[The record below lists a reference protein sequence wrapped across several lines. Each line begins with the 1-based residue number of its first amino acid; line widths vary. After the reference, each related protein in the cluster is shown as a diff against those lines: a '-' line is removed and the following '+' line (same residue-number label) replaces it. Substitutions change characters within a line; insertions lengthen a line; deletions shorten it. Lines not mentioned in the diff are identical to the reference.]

1 MRAKLAQIVREEKFR
16 KKRMAKVQRRR
27 HLAPLYRKMDNQGVV
42 VGELC
47 ALCGVNQA
55 STRDHVPPKAIFPK
69 PWPALI
75 TVPACFECN
84 NSASDLDDLFKV
96 YLSMH
101 TAGNNEIAR
110 QLFTEKT
117 VRTLRRN
124 QNLLQRIH
132 KESRRVPIRNK
143 QGELESRLG
152 VLWDSNAHTEVIG
165 RTIRGLYFH
174 HSGSPLPSDC
184 ELKVQWLRGV
194 PEEIVPKL
202 PLFEEQVIGENQV
215 VYKYAIAPE
224 DPRHSLW
231 LFEFYGA
238 HWASGYTSQA

>member
-1 MRAKLAQIVREEKFR
+1 MRAKLAQIVREEKLR

-27 HLAPLYRKMDNQGVV
+27 YFAPLYRKMDNQEVKA
-42 VGELC
+42 GELC

-69 PWPALI
+69 PRPTLI

-101 TAGNNEIAR
+101 TAENNDIAR

-124 QNLLQRIH
+124 QNLLRRIH
-132 KESRRVPIRNK
+132 NESRRVPVRNI

-152 VLWDSNAHTEVIG
+152 VLWDSNVHTKVIE

-174 HSGSPLPSDC
+174 HSGSSLPSDS
-184 ELKVQWLRGV
+184 ELKVQWLKGV
-194 PEEIVPKL
+194 PEEVVPML
-202 PLFEEQVIGENQV
+202 PLCKEHVIGENQV

-238 HWASGYTSQA
+238 HWASGYTSPA

>member
-1 MRAKLAQIVREEKFR
+1 MANVQI
-16 KKRMAKVQRRR
+16 RRQS
-27 HLAPLYRKMDNQGVV
+27 APRYQISDVHNAEIG
-42 VGELC
+42 GLC

-55 STRDHVPPKAIFPK
+55 STRDHIPPKAIFPK
-69 PWPALI
+69 PRPALI

-84 NSASDLDDLFKV
+84 NSASDHDDLFKV
-96 YLSMH
+96 YLSLH
-101 TAGNNEIAR
+101 TAENSDIAR

-124 QNLLQRIH
+124 QNLLQRIY
-132 KESRRVPIRNK
+132 KESKRFVIRNTR
-143 QGELESRLG
+143 GELESRSG
-152 VLWDSNAHTEVIG
+152 VLWDSSAHTQVIG

-174 HSGSPLPSDC
+174 HLGTPLPSDC
-184 ELKVQWLRGV
+184 DLKVQWLRGV

-202 PLFEEQVIGENQV
+202 PLFEEQVIGKNQV
-215 VYKYAIAPE
+215 VYKYIIAPE

-238 HWASGYTSQA
+238 HWASGYTSPA